1 MAPGGRAVTVE
12 FIPNEDRVSPPM
24 DATFSMVMLGATAGG
39 DAYTFSE
46 YDRMFRSA
54 GFSRNE
60 LIQLDPSP
68 QRVIVSYK

>member
-1 MAPGGRAVTVE
+1 
-12 FIPNEDRVSPPM
+12 
-24 DATFSMVMLGATAGG
+24 MLLRATASG

-60 LIQLDPSP
+60 LRELAPSP

>member
-1 MAPGGRAVTVE
+1 
-12 FIPNEDRVSPPM
+12 
-24 DATFSMVMLGATAGG
+24 MLGSTASG

-46 YDRMFRSA
+46 YDQMFRNA

-60 LIQLDPSP
+60 MRELAPSP